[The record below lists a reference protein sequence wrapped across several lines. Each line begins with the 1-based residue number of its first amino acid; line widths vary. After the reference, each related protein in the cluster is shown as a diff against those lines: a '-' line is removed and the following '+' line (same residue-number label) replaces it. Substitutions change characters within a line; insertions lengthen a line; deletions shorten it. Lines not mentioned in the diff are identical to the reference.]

1 MPTYIRFPIETNP
14 QQLALDVYNYIRARS
29 PQWNPNDGNLD
40 VWIAQAFAAVAADNR
55 DLASDVPDDIFRYFG
70 SSLLALPPLD
80 EAQSTVASTWTMIDN
95 AGHTIPAG
103 TVVSINDIGGN
114 PIPFETLVD
123 TIVAAG
129 ATTTGVGAVLLRSIN
144 GGAGTAG
151 LGGAGV
157 VAQLQDVLEFVQTVT
172 LTGVSTGGQDAED
185 DDAYMNRLVRRMR
198 LLSTRP
204 ILPPDFALLARDV
217 PGVYRVVA
225 IDLYDPVAN
234 TYGHERTV
242 TLAALDANGSDVDA
256 GTNAAIAALVVAN
269 REQNFVVHT
278 MGAKRTTI
286 DVTFTAKA
294 APGYTTADVEAR
306 AEANVAAYLNPAVWG
321 ALGNDP
327 QDWTDIQY
335 VRYSEIA
342 QVISD
347 TEGLDYWQTLTI
359 RKPPAAMG
367 TVDVALDAPAS
378 LAVAGAIAGTVT

>member
-129 ATTTGVGAVLLRSIN
+129 ATTTG
-144 GGAGTAG
+144 
-151 LGGAGV
+151 
-157 VAQLQDVLEFVQTVT
+157 
-172 LTGVSTGGQDAED
+172 
-185 DDAYMNRLVRRMR
+185 
-198 LLSTRP
+198 
-204 ILPPDFALLARDV
+204 FALLARDV

-256 GTNAAIAALVVAN
+256 GTNAAIAALVAAN
-269 REQNFVVHT
+269 REQNFVIHT

>member
-198 LLSTRP
+198 LL
-204 ILPPDFALLARDV
+204 I
-217 PGVYRVVA
+217 
-225 IDLYDPVAN
+225 
-234 TYGHERTV
+234 
-242 TLAALDANGSDVDA
+242 
-256 GTNAAIAALVVAN
+256 
-269 REQNFVVHT
+269 HT